1 MYIYIYTYISW
12 SSTLSVYRISY
23 IVSLEYVAKIF
34 WPHFGRQATGLQPNA
49 CVAKIHPK
57 LEFWPH
63 FGRQAT
69 ALQPNAW
76 VAKAWPK
83 LERGQNKTLRGQ
95 NFWPPI
101 PNSWP
106 KSCNRVA
113 KITDA
118 WPKSTDAWPKLTL
131 RRGQNVAKMNQF
143 VHKAYRPYIRFN
155 GIHYRPLRNN
165 SMVEILVDCCN
176 KLAC

>member
-1 MYIYIYTYISW
+1 M
-12 SSTLSVYRISY
+12 
-23 IVSLEYVAKIF
+23 AKIF
-34 WPHFGRQATGLQPNA
+34 WPHFGRQATGLQPNGMRGQNTSE
-49 CVAKIHPK
+49 P
-57 LEFWPH
+57 EFWPH

-83 LERGQNKTLRGQ
+83 LERGQNKTIRGQ

-131 RRGQNVAKMNQF
+131 RRGQNVAKMNQ
-143 VHKAYRPYIRFN
+143 VHKAYRPYIPFN

-165 SMVEILVDCCN
+165 SMVEIVVDCCN